1 MQYKTLAVS
10 AFVASAFAAPQASAS
25 VDHAPRISIYSVLQ
39 TALPSSLV
47 AEALTNP
54 SAASS
59 DIAAEFATATPSWF
73 TALPTDIQTYLVPLA
88 TNGASLSA
96 AVGNA
101 TAAANATMSSTML
114 ANGTAPS
121 AGVAGMNSMNSSG
134 VAGATAAMSSSASLT
149 SIASSMSGSSIAVSS
164 TAAAAAGASS
174 TGSSGASST
183 SKAGAVPTA
192 VVGMGL
198 AGMVGIVGLFAL

>member
-10 AFVASAFAAPQASAS
+10 AFVASAFAAPQAAGSAS
-25 VDHAPRISIYSVLQ
+25 VDQISIYSVLQ

-73 TALPTDIQTYLVPLA
+73 TALPTNIQTYLVPLA

-101 TAAANATMSSTML
+101 TAAANSTMSSTML

-134 VAGATAAMSSSASLT
+134 
-149 SIASSMSGSSIAVSS
+149 GS
-164 TAAAAAGASS
+164 AAAASS
-174 TGSSGASST
+174 TGSGSSGASSS

-198 AGMVGIVGLFAL
+198 AGMVGMVGLFAL

>member
-10 AFVASAFAAPQASAS
+10 AFVASAFAAPQAAGSAS
-25 VDHAPRISIYSVLQ
+25 VDQISIYSVLQ

-73 TALPTDIQTYLVPLA
+73 TALPTNIQTYLVPLA

-101 TAAANATMSSTML
+101 TAAANSTMSSTML

-134 VAGATAAMSSSASLT
+134 VAGATAGTTAGGAGVA

-164 TAAAAAGASS
+164 SAAAAASS
-174 TGSSGASST
+174 TGSGSSGASSS

-198 AGMVGIVGLFAL
+198 AGMVGMVGLFAL